1 MSRDEYR
8 IRKATEKDIPAIV
21 NIYNAILEEEEK
33 GRYITGWIRD
43 VYPTEKTA
51 RSAVSSGDMFV
62 LEITG
67 TVMASARINHQ
78 QMPAYADVQ
87 WSVDVPDEQVMVM
100 HTLTV
105 DPAMNGRGA
114 GAVFLRFY
122 EEYALKNGSHI
133 LRIDTNERNR
143 NARRKYAEAGYS
155 ERGIIPCV
163 FNGIPDV
170 QLVCMEKVLKT
181 PDIM

>member
-1 MSRDEYR
+1 
-8 IRKATEKDIPAIV
+8 
-21 NIYNAILEEEEK
+21 
-33 GRYITGWIRD
+33 
-43 VYPTEKTA
+43 
-51 RSAVSSGDMFV
+51 
-62 LEITG
+62 
-67 TVMASARINHQ
+67 MASARINHQ

-105 DPAMNGRGA
+105 DPSMNGRGVGA
-114 GAVFLRFY
+114 GFLRFY